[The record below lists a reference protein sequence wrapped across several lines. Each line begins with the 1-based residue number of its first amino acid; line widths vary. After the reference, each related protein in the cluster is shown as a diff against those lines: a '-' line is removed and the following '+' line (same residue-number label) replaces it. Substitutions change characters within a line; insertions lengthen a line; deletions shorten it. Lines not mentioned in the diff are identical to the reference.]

1 MSVYPKSYDVIVV
14 GAGHAGCEAALAAA
28 RMGCSTALFTIYLD
42 TVAHMP
48 CSPSVGGLGKGHLVK
63 EVDALG
69 GEIAKVADKTG
80 IQFRTLNTRKG
91 PAVQGTRCQNDKLL
105 YRAKMKSI
113 LEQQEHLDIKQTLV
127 EEILVEGGRVV
138 GVRDNLSVEF
148 RARAVVLTTGTFL
161 HGLIHI
167 GSQQIPSGR
176 AGEFPANSLAD
187 NLARLGF
194 QMGRMKTG
202 TPARLRRGSI
212 DFSQFTEQKGDENP
226 RPFSLFTE
234 KITLPQISCYIGR
247 THQRTHEIV
256 KNNID
261 LSPLYSGVIK
271 GVSARYCP
279 SLEDKVMK
287 FPQKEQHQIILQPEG
302 LDTEEIY
309 ASGTGNC
316 LPYELQMQLVRS
328 VPGLEKAEIMRPAYA
343 IEYDYVQPTQL
354 LPTLET
360 KRVAGLFMAGQIN
373 GTSGYEEAAAQGLWA
388 GVNAALQVQ
397 NRSPF
402 VLDRSEAYMGVMIDD
417 LVTRGTREPYRVFT
431 SRAEYRLLLREDN
444 ADLRL
449 MEKGHELGLIDG
461 DTFKDL
467 KERRRQIAQELERVS
482 TTKIK
487 PSAQVT
493 QFLAEKKSAPLE
505 TAVPLA
511 QLLKRPEFSYGDLEK
526 LEGRVSQLP
535 ERVIHQVEIQCKYQ
549 GYIQRQE
556 REVKKF
562 KNLEKIRIPAGFDYQ
577 KIPGLSNEVRQK
589 LWEVQPGSLGQAS
602 RISGMTPAALSIIM
616 VHLKRRDETLFSPK
630 NTDIPEG

>member
-69 GEIAKVADKTG
+69 GEIAKVADQTG

-113 LEQQEHLDIKQTLV
+113 LEQQDNLDIKQTLV
-127 EEILVEGGRVV
+127 EEVLVEGGRVV

-148 RARAVVLTTGTFL
+148 RAPAVVLTTGTFL

-194 QMGRMKTG
+194 HLGRMKTG
-202 TPARLRRGSI
+202 TPARLRRISI
-212 DFSQFTEQKGDENP
+212 DFSQFNEQKGDERP
-226 RPFSLFTE
+226 RPFSFFTE
-234 KITLPQISCYIGR
+234 KITLPQISCFIGR
-247 THQRTHEIV
+247 TQQRTHEIV
-256 KNNID
+256 KNNIA

-287 FPQKEQHQIILQPEG
+287 FPHKEQHQIILQPEG

-316 LPYELQMQLVRS
+316 LPYELQIQLVRS
-328 VPGLEKAEIMRPAYA
+328 VPGLEEAEIMRPAYA

-354 LPTLET
+354 RPTLET
-360 KRVAGLFMAGQIN
+360 KRVTGLFMAGQIN
-373 GTSGYEEAAAQGLWA
+373 GTSGYEEAAAQGFWA

-397 NRSPF
+397 KRSPF
-402 VLDRSEAYMGVMIDD
+402 LLDRSEAYMGVMIDD
-417 LVTRGTREPYRVFT
+417 LVTRGTREPYRIFT

-449 MEKGHELGLIDG
+449 MEKGYELGLVDR

-467 KERRRQIAQELERVS
+467 KERKRQIDQELQRVS
-482 TTKIK
+482 RTKIK
-487 PSAQVT
+487 PSAEVQ
-493 QFLAEKKSAPLE
+493 QLLAEKKSAPLE
-505 TAVPLA
+505 GAVSLA
-511 QLLKRPEFSYGDLEK
+511 QLLKRPEMSYGDLER
-526 LEGRVSQLP
+526 LEGRVSQIS
-535 ERVIHQVEIQCKYQ
+535 ERISRQVEIQCKYQ

-556 REVKKF
+556 GEVRKF
-562 KNLEKIRIPAGFDYQ
+562 KNLEKMNIPPGFNYQ
-577 KIPGLSNEVRQK
+577 EIPGLSNEVRQK
-589 LWEVQPGSLGQAS
+589 LSEVQPTSLGQAS
-602 RISGMTPAALSIIM
+602 RISGMTPAALSVIM
-616 VHLKRRDETLFSPK
+616 VYLKRVAETGITSRK
-630 NTDIPEG
+630 IDISNS

>member
-1 MSVYPKSYDVIVV
+1 MSIYPKSYDVIVV

-63 EVDALG
+63 EVDAMG
-69 GEIAKVADKTG
+69 GEIAKVADQTG

-91 PAVQGTRCQNDKLL
+91 PAVQGTRCQNDKVL

-113 LEQQEHLDIKQTLV
+113 LEQQDNLDIKQTLV
-127 EEILVEGGRVV
+127 EEVLVEGDRVV

-148 RARAVVLTTGTFL
+148 RAPAVVLTTGTFL

-176 AGEFPANSLAD
+176 AGEFPANSLGD

-194 QMGRMKTG
+194 HMGRMKTG
-202 TPARLRRGSI
+202 TPARIRRTSI
-212 DFSQFTEQKGDENP
+212 DFSQFNEQKGDDNP

-234 KITLPQISCYIGR
+234 KITLPQISCFIGR
-247 THQRTHEIV
+247 TQQRTHEIV

-287 FPQKEQHQIILQPEG
+287 FPHKEQHQIILQPEG

-316 LPYELQMQLVRS
+316 LPYELQIQLVRS
-328 VPGLEKAEIMRPAYA
+328 VPGLEEAEIMRPAYA

-354 LPTLET
+354 RPTLET
-360 KRVAGLFMAGQIN
+360 KRVEGLFMAGQIN

-388 GVNAALQVQ
+388 GINAALQVQ
-397 NRSPF
+397 KRSPF
-402 VLDRSEAYMGVMIDD
+402 LLDRSEAYMGVMIDD
-417 LVTRGTREPYRVFT
+417 LVTRGTKEPYRIFT

-449 MEKGHELGLIDG
+449 MEKGYELGLIDK
-461 DTFKDL
+461 DTFKNL
-467 KERRRQIAQELERVS
+467 RERRRQIAQELERIDR
-482 TTKIK
+482 TKIK
-487 PSAQVT
+487 PSAQVN
-493 QFLAEKKSAPLE
+493 QFLAERKSAPLE
-505 TAVPLA
+505 AAVPLA
-511 QLLKRPEFSYGDLEK
+511 QLLKRPELSYGDLK
-526 LEGRVSQLP
+526 HLEDRASQLS
-535 ERVIHQVEIQCKYQ
+535 EQVTRQVEIQCKYQ
-549 GYIQRQE
+549 GYLQRQE
-556 REVKKF
+556 GEVKKF
-562 KNLEKIRIPAGFDYQ
+562 KNLEKIKIPPGFDYQ
-577 KIPGLSNEVRQK
+577 DIPGLSNEIRQN
-589 LWEVQPGSLGQAS
+589 LREIQPTSLGQAS
-602 RISGMTPAALSIIM
+602 RISGMTPAALSILM
-616 VHLKRRDETLFSPK
+616 VYLKRIKEAQVSSQAVLEKD
-630 NTDIPEG
+630 N